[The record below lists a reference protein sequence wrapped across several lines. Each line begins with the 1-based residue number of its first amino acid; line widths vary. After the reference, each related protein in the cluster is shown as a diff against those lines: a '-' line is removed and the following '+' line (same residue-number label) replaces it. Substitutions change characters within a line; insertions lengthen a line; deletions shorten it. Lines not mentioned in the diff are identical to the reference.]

1 MKKSIKSNEITRKK
15 CIQPSVPEKGK
26 KQKTCKTSS
35 DEPGFIKK
43 QEDWCPGIKRYL
55 MPILFKQ
62 WMILRNEDI
71 LLASTEFLQ
80 AADISV
86 DLGNAKMAVLLNPIL
101 Q

>member
-15 CIQPSVPEKGK
+15 CIQPSVPEKGE

-35 DEPGFIKK
+35 DEPEFIKK

-80 AADISV
+80 AADITV
-86 DLGNAKMAVLLNPIL
+86 ELGSTSTDAL
-101 Q
+101 